1 LVNNIT
7 ALDDKIVLYYENK
20 ETDYVS
26 LIENLCNKTI
36 NRNVW
41 ELSSNKNNQDT
52 DLTLNN
58 KIFYLPNFDN
68 LFDWWRKSNNNIFD
82 NGGKEKGKLR
92 NLLNENILPFIVDYM
107 HRFELEITEIKKWS
121 ICENLNSDNFYSD
134 MSRNEIQNN
143 YTVIVFLN
151 DNYVGGEVQ
160 FENRVGNDTT
170 KITKGGVLIYP
181 STEEYKHKHLPV
193 TSGTKYVA
201 VTYF

>member
-1 LVNNIT
+1 MVDNIT
-7 ALDDKIVLYYENK
+7 TLDDKIVLYYENK

-26 LIENLCNKTI
+26 LIENVCNKTI

-68 LFDWWRKSNNNIFD
+68 LFNWWRKSNNNIFD

-92 NLLNENILPFIVDYM
+92 NLLNQNILPFIVEYIR
-107 HRFELEITEIKKWS
+107 RFELEITEIKKWS
-121 ICENLNSDNFYSD
+121 ICEDLNTDNFYSD
-134 MSRNEIQNN
+134 VSRNEIQNN

-151 DNYVGGEVQ
+151 DNYTGGEVQ
-160 FENRVGNDTT
+160 FENRVGNDLI
-170 KITKGGVLIYP
+170 KIAKGGVLIYP

>member
-1 LVNNIT
+1 MVDNIT
-7 ALDDKIVLYYENK
+7 TLDDKIVLYYENK

-26 LIENLCNKTI
+26 LIENVCNKTI

-68 LFDWWRKSNNNIFD
+68 LFNWWRKSNNNIFD

-92 NLLNENILPFIVDYM
+92 NLLNQNILPFIVEYIR
-107 HRFELEITEIKKWS
+107 RFELEITEIKKWS
-121 ICENLNSDNFYSD
+121 ICEDLNTNNFYSD
-134 MSRNEIQNN
+134 VSRNEIQNN

-151 DNYVGGEVQ
+151 DNYTGGEVQ
-160 FENRVGNDTT
+160 FENRVGNDLI
-170 KITKGGVLIYP
+170 KIAKGGVLIYP

>member
-1 LVNNIT
+1 MVDNIT
-7 ALDDKIVLYYENK
+7 TLDDKIVLYYENN

-92 NLLNENILPFIVDYM
+92 NLLNQNILPFIVDYI

-160 FENRVGNDTT
+160 FENRVGNDIT

>member
-1 LVNNIT
+1 MVDNIT
-7 ALDDKIVLYYENK
+7 TLDDKIVLYYENK

-68 LFDWWRKSNNNIFD
+68 LFNWWRKSNNNIFD
-82 NGGKEKGKLR
+82 NGGKEKSKLR
-92 NLLNENILPFIVDYM
+92 SLLNQNILPFIVDYI

-121 ICENLNSDNFYSD
+121 ICENLNTNNFYSD
-134 MSRNEIQNN
+134 VSRNEIQNN

-151 DNYVGGEVQ
+151 DNYTGGEVQ
-160 FENRVGNDTT
+160 FENRVGNDLI
-170 KITKGGVLIYP
+170 KIAKGGVLIYP

>member
-1 LVNNIT
+1 MVDNIT
-7 ALDDKIVLYYENK
+7 TLDDKIVLYYENK

-68 LFDWWRKSNNNIFD
+68 LFNWWRKSNNNIFD

-92 NLLNENILPFIVDYM
+92 NLLNQNILPFIVEYIR
-107 HRFELEITEIKKWS
+107 RFDLEITEIKKWS
-121 ICENLNSDNFYSD
+121 ICEDLNTDNFYSD
-134 MSRNEIQNN
+134 VSRNEIQNN

-151 DNYVGGEVQ
+151 DNYTGGEVQ
-160 FENRVGNDTT
+160 FENRVGNDLI
-170 KITKGGVLIYP
+170 KIAKGGVLIYP

>member
-1 LVNNIT
+1 MVDSIT
-7 ALDDKIVLYYENK
+7 TLDDKIVLYYENK

-26 LIENLCNKTI
+26 LIENVCNKTI

-68 LFDWWRKSNNNIFD
+68 LFNWWRKSNNNIFD

-92 NLLNENILPFIVDYM
+92 NLLNQNILPFIVEYIR
-107 HRFELEITEIKKWS
+107 RFELEITEIKKWS
-121 ICENLNSDNFYSD
+121 ICEDLNTDNFYSD
-134 MSRNEIQNN
+134 VSRNEIQNN

-151 DNYVGGEVQ
+151 DNYTGGEVQ
-160 FENRVGNDTT
+160 FENRVGNDLI
-170 KITKGGVLIYP
+170 KIAKGGVLIYP
-181 STEEYKHKHLPV
+181 STEEYKHKNLQV

>member
-1 LVNNIT
+1 MVNNIT
-7 ALDDKIVLYYENK
+7 TLDDKIVLYYENK

-68 LFDWWRKSNNNIFD
+68 LFNWWRKSNNNIFD

-92 NLLNENILPFIVDYM
+92 NLLNQNILPFIVDYI

-134 MSRNEIQNN
+134 VSRNEIQNN

>member
-1 LVNNIT
+1 LVDNIT
-7 ALDDKIVLYYENK
+7 TLDNKIVLYYENN

-41 ELSSNKNNQDT
+41 ELSSQKNNQDT

-92 NLLNENILPFIVDYM
+92 NLLNQNILPFIVDYI

-134 MSRNEIQNN
+134 VSRNEIQNN

>member
-1 LVNNIT
+1 LVDNIT
-7 ALDDKIVLYYENK
+7 TLDDKIVLYYENK

-68 LFDWWRKSNNNIFD
+68 LFNWWRKSNNNIFD

-92 NLLNENILPFIVDYM
+92 NLLNQNILPFIVEYIR
-107 HRFELEITEIKKWS
+107 RFDLEITEIKKWS
-121 ICENLNSDNFYSD
+121 ICEDLNTDNFYSD
-134 MSRNEIQNN
+134 VSRNEIQNN

-151 DNYVGGEVQ
+151 DNYTGGEVQ
-160 FENRVGNDTT
+160 FENRVGNDLI
-170 KITKGGVLIYP
+170 KIAKGGVLIYP

>member
-1 LVNNIT
+1 MVNNIT

>member
-1 LVNNIT
+1 MVNNIT

-41 ELSSNKNNQDT
+41 EFSSKKNNQDT

-92 NLLNENILPFIVDYM
+92 SLLNENILPFIVDYM

-134 MSRNEIQNN
+134 VSRNEIQNN

>member
-1 LVNNIT
+1 MVNNIT
-7 ALDDKIVLYYENK
+7 SLDDKIILYYENK
-20 ETDYVS
+20 ETNYVS

-41 ELSSNKNNQDT
+41 ELSSDKNNQDT
-52 DLTLNN
+52 NLTLNN

-68 LFDWWRKSNNNIFD
+68 LFDWWRKSDNNVFD

-92 NLLNENILPFIVDYM
+92 NLLNENVLPFIIDYI

-121 ICENLNSDNFYSD
+121 ICENLNSNNFYSD
-134 MSRNEIQNN
+134 LSRNEIQNN

-160 FENRVGNDTT
+160 FENRAGNDLI
-170 KITKGGVLIYP
+170 KIAKGGILIYP

>member
-1 LVNNIT
+1 MVDNIT
-7 ALDDKIVLYYENK
+7 TLDNKIVLYYENN

-41 ELSSNKNNQDT
+41 ELSSQKNNQDT

-92 NLLNENILPFIVDYM
+92 NLLNQNILPFIVDYI

-134 MSRNEIQNN
+134 VSRNEIQNN

>member
-7 ALDDKIVLYYENK
+7 TLDDKIVLYYENK

-68 LFDWWRKSNNNIFD
+68 LFNWWRKSNNNIFD

-92 NLLNENILPFIVDYM
+92 NLLNQNILPFIVDYI

-134 MSRNEIQNN
+134 VSRNEIQNN

>member
-1 LVNNIT
+1 MVDNIT
-7 ALDDKIVLYYENK
+7 TLDNKIVLYYENK

-92 NLLNENILPFIVDYM
+92 NLLNENILPFIVEYIR
-107 HRFELEITEIKKWS
+107 RFGLEITEIKKWS
-121 ICENLNSDNFYSD
+121 ICEDLNTNNFYSD
-134 MSRNEIQNN
+134 VSRNEIQNN

-151 DNYVGGEVQ
+151 DNYTGGEVQ
-160 FENRVGNDTT
+160 FENRVGNDLI
-170 KITKGGVLIYP
+170 KIAKGGVLIYP

>member
-1 LVNNIT
+1 MVDNIT
-7 ALDDKIVLYYENK
+7 TLDDKIVLYYENK

-26 LIENLCNKTI
+26 LIENVCNKII

-68 LFDWWRKSNNNIFD
+68 LFNWWRKSNNNIFD

-92 NLLNENILPFIVDYM
+92 NLLNQNILPFIVEYIR
-107 HRFELEITEIKKWS
+107 RFELEITEIKKWS
-121 ICENLNSDNFYSD
+121 ICEDLNTDNFYSD
-134 MSRNEIQNN
+134 VSRNEIQNN

-151 DNYVGGEVQ
+151 DNYTGGEVQ
-160 FENRVGNDTT
+160 FENRVGNDLI
-170 KITKGGVLIYP
+170 KIAKGGVLIYP

>member
-1 LVNNIT
+1 MVDNIT
-7 ALDDKIVLYYENK
+7 TLDDKIVLYYENK

-68 LFDWWRKSNNNIFD
+68 LFNWWRKSNNNIFD

-92 NLLNENILPFIVDYM
+92 NLLNQNILPFIVEYIR
-107 HRFELEITEIKKWS
+107 RFELEITEIKKWS
-121 ICENLNSDNFYSD
+121 ICEDLNTDNFYSD
-134 MSRNEIQNN
+134 VSRNEIQNN

-151 DNYVGGEVQ
+151 DNYTGGEVQ
-160 FENRVGNDTT
+160 FENRVGNDLI
-170 KITKGGVLIYP
+170 KIAKGGVLIYP